1 MIFFMNRA
9 MGIGNSGVEH
19 AEFYRAKLFD
29 RLGIDYRFVMLDVVR
44 ELREAMAKWQIKNR
58 KMINIWEYFTFGDD
72 YLRHGI
78 EDLITPKDHTL
89 IDGTNTYRIQEYI
102 TSGGLRIV
110 NHLVK
115 YPDKHKKSNVLLV
128 STGRTEIF
136 NQRTGEKRVMFSYV
150 DDQHRG
156 MLMKDIHLYNQNGQ
170 HLFFANEVLM
180 IRYFMNKLNDF
191 FGHNSTFII
200 DRGEGVEMAIDYHRP
215 VGSHIVNIVHA
226 DHLSDRDDPKNP
238 LWNNH
243 YEYLLTRL
251 NRVDR
256 VVVATKLQRE
266 DLIRDFPQ
274 YAKKFVAIPVGG
286 VRDQKTA
293 PVKTAVGDPI
303 RLITASRLASEKHI
317 DLIIRAVAAL
327 NKDGVH
333 YTLDIY
339 GGGGEEMKLNQLI
352 DKLHAGDYV
361 KMKGQTNQLDKLY
374 PKYDA
379 FVSASFS
386 EGFGLTYI
394 EALNA
399 GLPVVTYKARF
410 GAMELI
416 KDNVNGFLQDF
427 KRDDTQYNVDQM
439 VTGLKRL
446 KAADYQKLCGQ
457 TFSSV
462 AAFQNHRIAGEWRK
476 MLDEL

>member
-1 MIFFMNRA
+1 
-9 MGIGNSGVEH
+9 
-19 AEFYRAKLFD
+19 
-29 RLGIDYRFVMLDVVR
+29 
-44 ELREAMAKWQIKNR
+44 
-58 KMINIWEYFTFGDD
+58 
-72 YLRHGI
+72 
-78 EDLITPKDHTL
+78 
-89 IDGTNTYRIQEYI
+89 
-102 TSGGLRIV
+102 
-110 NHLVK
+110 
-115 YPDKHKKSNVLLV
+115 
-128 STGRTEIF
+128 
-136 NQRTGEKRVMFSYV
+136 
-150 DDQHRG
+150 
-156 MLMKDIHLYNQNGQ
+156 MKDIHLYNEDGK

-191 FGHNSTFII
+191 FGHNSVFMI

-215 VGSHIVNIVHA
+215 VGSHIVNMIHA

-251 NRVDR
+251 DRVDR

-286 VRDQKTA
+286 VRDRHEVPAK
-293 PVKTAVGDPI
+293 PKKLGDPV

-327 NKDGVH
+327 NKDAVH

-339 GGGGEEMKLNQLI
+339 GGGGEEMKLNNLI
-352 DKLHAGDYV
+352 QELHAGDYV
-361 KMKGQTNQLDKLY
+361 HMKGQTNQLDKIY
-374 PKYDA
+374 PTYDA

-399 GLPVVTYKARF
+399 GLPVVTYNARF
-410 GAMELI
+410 GALELI
-416 KDNVNGFLQDF
+416 KDNVNGFLQSF
-427 KRDDTQYNVDQM
+427 KRNDTQYNVDQM
-439 VTGLKRL
+439 VEGLKRL
-446 KAADYQKLCGQ
+446 KAADYQKLCQQ
-457 TFSSV
+457 TISSV
-462 AAFQNHRIAGEWRK
+462 AEFQDKRIAEEWRK

>member
-29 RLGIDYRFVMLDVVR
+29 RMGIDYRFVMLDVVR
-44 ELREAMAKWQIKNR
+44 ELREAMDKWQIKNAN
-58 KMINIWEYFTFGDD
+58 MINIWEYFTFGDE

-78 EDLITPKDHTL
+78 RDLITPSEKTL
-89 IDGTNTYRIQEYI
+89 IDRTDTHRIQTYI
-102 TSGGLRIV
+102 TSSGLRIE

-115 YPDKHKKSNVLLV
+115 YPDKHKNSKILLV

-136 NQRTGEKRVMFSYV
+136 NQHTGEKRVMFSYV

-156 MLMKDIHLYNQNGQ
+156 MLMKDIHLYNEGGR

-191 FGHNSTFII
+191 FGHNSIFMV
-200 DRGEGVEMAIDYHRP
+200 DRGEGVEMAVDYHRP
-215 VGSHIVNIVHA
+215 AGSHLINLVHA

-243 YEYLLTRL
+243 YEYMLTRL
-251 NRVDR
+251 DRTDR
-256 VVVATKLQRE
+256 VVVSTKLQRE

-274 YAKKFVAIPVGG
+274 YANKFVAIPVGG
-286 VRDQKTA
+286 VRDRDEAPAKTQL
-293 PVKTAVGDPI
+293 GDPI

-317 DLIIRAVAAL
+317 DLIVRAVAAL
-327 NKDGVH
+327 NQNGVH

-339 GGGGEEMKLNQLI
+339 GGGSEMAKLKKLIEE
-352 DKLHAGDYV
+352 LHADGYV
-361 KMKGQTNQLDKLY
+361 VLKGQSNQLDKIY
-374 PKYDA
+374 PEYDA

-410 GAMELI
+410 GALELI
-416 KDNVNGFLQDF
+416 EDNVNGFLQDF
-427 KRDDTQYNVDQM
+427 KRDDTQFNVDQM

-446 KAADYQKLCGQ
+446 KSADYQKLSAQ

-462 AAFQNHRIAGEWRK
+462 AEFQDHRIADEWRK
-476 MLDEL
+476 MLNEL